1 MPKDFELIIFDM
13 DGTLYPVSAEMDSI
27 YPIVALECAAKSV
40 NRQPAEIKADF
51 EQKRAELARYLNGTP
66 TSTLTLMYFYDA
78 DMHAFEME
86 ITRRILTK
94 KYVQPVA
101 RTIQVIDAIAQFYPI
116 FLFTTNNRLTAE
128 KILDQIRLSE
138 YFPPERRFTFS
149 DINALP
155 ISKTEKI
162 NFMKPST
169 KGFEHILEKCGAN
182 PNRTLMVG
190 DSVTMDIEPARRL
203 GMEIYHVTEPAR
215 LYALP
220 EWLEIEHNDKKI

>member
-40 NRQPAEIKADF
+40 NRQPSEIKVDF
-51 EQKRAELARYLNGTP
+51 EQKRAELSRYLNGTP

-78 DMHAFEME
+78 DMHAFERE
-86 ITRRILTK
+86 VTRRISTK
-94 KYVQPVA
+94 KYIQPDV
-101 RTIQVIDAIAQFYPI
+101 RTIKVLDTIRQFYPI
-116 FLFTTNNRLTAE
+116 FLFTTNNRLTAD
-128 KILDQIRLSE
+128 KILSQLQLAD
-138 YFPPERRFTFS
+138 YFPPEQRFTFT

-155 ISKTEKI
+155 ISKAEKI

-169 KGFEHILEKCGAN
+169 KGLEYILERCGVPA
-182 PNRTLMVG
+182 NRTLMVG
-190 DSVTMDIEPARRL
+190 DSITMDIEPARRL
-203 GMEIYHVTEPAR
+203 GLATYHVTEPAQ